1 MAPQSTAGSFR
12 NGVPFHRLGEG
23 PRTLLAL
30 QGLQFE
36 HKAPTGFWAR
46 LMLFPF
52 NYLKQPYTAYVV
64 TRRPGLPE
72 GYSMG
77 DMAADHAGN
86 IREELAGPVD
96 VLGTSTGGSIALH
109 LAADHPE
116 LVRRL
121 VIHSSAHT
129 LGEAAKETQL
139 RTAHLAGQGKWREA
153 SSELLGFAF
162 SGSRYGRVIAPIAS
176 FMMALTAPEDPS
188 DLIVTVEAED
198 KHAFKDRLGEISA
211 PTLVIAGDRDP
222 FYSEALFLETAEGI
236 PDGRLILYPGMG
248 HPASG
253 KEFQRDVLAF
263 LEAGET

>member
-1 MAPQSTAGSFR
+1 
-12 NGVPFHRLGEG
+12 
-23 PRTLLAL
+23 
-30 QGLQFE
+30 
-36 HKAPTGFWAR
+36 
-46 LMLFPF
+46 
-52 NYLKQPYTAYVV
+52 
-64 TRRPGLPE
+64 
-72 GYSMG
+72 MG
-77 DMAADHAGN
+77 DMAADHAQN
-86 IREELAGPVD
+86 IREELDGPVD

-129 LGEAAKETQL
+129 LGEAAKEAQL
-139 RTAHLAGQGKWREA
+139 RTARLAGQGKWREA

-162 SGSRYGRVIAPIAS
+162 SGSRYGRIIAPMAS

-198 KHAFKDRLGEISA
+198 KHAFNDRLGEIQA

-222 FYSEALFLETAEGI
+222 FYSEALFRETAEGI
-236 PDGRLILYPGMG
+236 PQGRLILYPGMG

-263 LEAGET
+263 LGFAP